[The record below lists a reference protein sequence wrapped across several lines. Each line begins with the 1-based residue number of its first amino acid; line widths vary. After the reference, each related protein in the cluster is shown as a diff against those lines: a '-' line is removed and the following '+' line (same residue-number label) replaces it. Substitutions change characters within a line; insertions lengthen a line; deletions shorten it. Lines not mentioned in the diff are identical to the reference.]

1 MIEPPWAVFSV
12 AVAKCR
18 SAWIKGEIEIIIKM
32 SQIHKNIYKYFILV
46 IMVTGEHTKLSLAL
60 LESFWPIVR
69 RLRIDW
75 IYYYMD
81 KLRDAL

>member
-12 AVAKCR
+12 AVAKCL

-46 IMVTGEHTKLSLAL
+46 IMVTGE
-60 LESFWPIVR
+60 PG
-69 RLRIDW
+69 
-75 IYYYMD
+75 
-81 KLRDAL
+81 